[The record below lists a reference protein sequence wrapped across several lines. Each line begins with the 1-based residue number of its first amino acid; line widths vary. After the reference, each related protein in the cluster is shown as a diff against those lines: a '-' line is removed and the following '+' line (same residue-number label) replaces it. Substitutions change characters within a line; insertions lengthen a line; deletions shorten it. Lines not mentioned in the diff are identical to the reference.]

1 MSALDQTVQTQ
12 LESIQAQ
19 LGMSL
24 ADVAELVKRTGLTR
38 QGDIR
43 WMLERE
49 YGIKHGDAKMLV
61 SVLFESHQQ
70 VAI

>member
-1 MSALDQTVQTQ
+1 MNVLDRTNQTQ

-24 ADVAELVKRTGLTR
+24 SDVADIVKRTGLTR
-38 QGDIR
+38 QNDVR

-49 YGIKHGDAKMLV
+49 YGIKYEDARMLV
-61 SVLFESHQQ
+61 AILFESHLQ
-70 VAI
+70 AAN